1 MAIDNN
7 KIILIGWRYE
17 MDFILGCNYWA
28 SNAGAD
34 MWKDFDLFAVEKD
47 LKILS
52 EKGVSYIR
60 VFPNWRDFQPVMP
73 LLGGRGNLYSYC
85 LEGEKKTTNPYY
97 LDESML
103 DRFTA
108 FLSICEK
115 FNVKVIIGLITGWM
129 SGRLFIPSA
138 LYGKNILTD
147 PTALYFQQLFVKGF
161 VSKFKYNKNIYA
173 WDVGNEF
180 NVLGTV
186 GSREEACV
194 YLAMITNAI
203 RAEDNI
209 RPVISG
215 MAGLS
220 LDKEWRID
228 DHALYTDVL
237 TTHPYPYWCQY
248 TRIDKTLSFR
258 TTLHPTIQTK
268 MFSEIAEKPCL
279 AEEIGTMGPSVC
291 SDEKAADFLRVN
303 MFSLLSNGA
312 TGVMWWC
319 ACEQDTLE
327 SFPYL
332 NEMVERELGILDK
345 NLKPKPVLEEMAK
358 FSNFL
363 SKTDLEL
370 SPAKIDAI
378 CVLSKEQRHWG
389 VAYMTCALLKSVGLN
404 CKFKSWEN
412 ELPDSKLYLLPSIL
426 GAHVMEK
433 SAFDK
438 LKKKVFDGATLY
450 ISLDNAIISGFE
462 ELTGVKVIDSCDCKN
477 TGKIKYLEKEIELSR
492 TVELVLEPT
501 SANVLAVDDKGNPAI
516 TENQYG
522 NGKVILLTYPLEN
535 NLVDKHDAFDE
546 DYNVIYKG
554 IFNEFI
560 EENILSI
567 ANEKVVVTYHQ
578 NIDSITVFLINHSD
592 ADQELKIKL
601 KDDYEIIK
609 TYYGDLNLIKAFD
622 ACIFEVVTK

>member
-1 MAIDNN
+1 M
-7 KIILIGWRYE
+7 E
-17 MDFILGCNYWA
+17 FILGCNYWA

-34 MWKDFDLFAVEKD
+34 MWKDFDLAVVKKD

-73 LLGGRGNLYSYC
+73 LLGGRGNLYSYA
-85 LEGEKKTTNPYY
+85 LEGEKKAENPYY
-97 LDESML
+97 LNEVML
-103 DRFTA
+103 DNFTA
-108 FLSICEK
+108 FLSVCEK
-115 FNVKVIIGLITGWM
+115 FNVKVIVGLITGWM

-147 PTALYFQQLFVKGF
+147 STALYFQQLFVKGF
-161 VSKFKYNKNIYA
+161 VSRFKNNKNIYA

-186 GSREEACV
+186 SSREEACV
-194 YLAMITNAI
+194 YLSMMTNAI
-203 RAEDNI
+203 RAEDST

-215 MAGLS
+215 MASLS

-237 TTHPYPYWCQY
+237 TTHPYPYWCQH
-248 TRIDKTLSFR
+248 TRVEKTLSFR

-268 MFSEIAEKPCL
+268 MFSEIGEKPCL

-291 SDEKAADFLRVN
+291 SNERAADFLRVN

-319 ACEQDTLE
+319 ACEQDALE
-327 SFPYL
+327 SFPYF
-332 NEMVERELGILDK
+332 NEMLERELGMLDK
-345 NLKPKPVLEEMAK
+345 NLKPKPVLEEMSK
-358 FSNFL
+358 FSEFL
-363 SKTDLEL
+363 SKTDLQL
-370 SPAKIDAI
+370 SPAKTDAVCI
-378 CVLSKEQRHWG
+378 LTKEQRHWG

-404 CKFKSWEN
+404 CTFKSCEN

-433 SAFDK
+433 GAFDK

-462 ELTGVKVIDSCDCKN
+462 ELTGVKVIDSCDYQNK
-477 TGKIKYLEKEIELSR
+477 GKIKYLGKEIELSR
-492 TVELVLEPT
+492 TVELSLEPT
-501 SANVLAVDDKGNPAI
+501 TAKVLAVDDEGNLAI
-516 TENQYG
+516 TENTFG
-522 NGKVILLTYPLEN
+522 RGKVILLTYPLEN
-535 NLVDKHDAFDE
+535 NLVDIHNSFDE
-546 DYNVIYKG
+546 DYNTIYKG
-554 IFNEFI
+554 IFSEFI

-567 ANEKVVVTYHQ
+567 GNDKVVVTYHQ
-578 NIDSITVFLINHSD
+578 NKDSITAVLINHAD
-592 ADQELKIKL
+592 IDQELKIKL
-601 KDDYEIIK
+601 KNDYKITK
-609 TYYGDLNLIKAFD
+609 NYYGEVNLIKAFD
-622 ACIFEVVTK
+622 ACIFEIKKN